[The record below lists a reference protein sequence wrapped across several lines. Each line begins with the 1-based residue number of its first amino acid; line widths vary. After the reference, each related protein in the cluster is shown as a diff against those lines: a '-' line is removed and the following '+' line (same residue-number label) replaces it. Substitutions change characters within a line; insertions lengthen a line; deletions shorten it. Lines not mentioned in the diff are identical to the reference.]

1 MKRLLVASNNEGKVG
16 EIRQLFKGLP
26 YNIVS
31 MKDIGLNIQV
41 EEDQPDFAGNS
52 LKKAKEVSNK
62 TGEIVL
68 ADDSGL
74 EVKALNGLPGVY
86 SARFAG
92 EMASDRENNEKLLSL
107 MTDIP
112 EKRRIARFR
121 CVITIYYPD
130 GRYLQT
136 EGTCPGIIGYEP
148 VGNGG
153 FGYDPLFWPA
163 GLNKSMAEL
172 TSEEKNI
179 ISHRAI
185 AIKAMV
191 DLLSNKI
198 FGSMK
203 KDT

>member
-163 GLNKSMAEL
+163 GLNK
-172 TSEEKNI
+172 
-179 ISHRAI
+179 
-185 AIKAMV
+185 
-191 DLLSNKI
+191 
-198 FGSMK
+198 
-203 KDT
+203 

>member
-198 FGSMK
+198 FGSTK